1 MSSRLPSTPPPPLP
15 SGAPALPAKRPSFSL
30 LGTPPIPSSSSSPHS
45 PLPLSPFSFSPNSA
59 HPPASNP
66 AASAS
71 SPSDVL
77 ELPPVK
83 LYSTR
88 EQRDVVEQLADLYS
102 LLLSIEHLETAYV
115 RDAIADAKDYT
126 HTCNRLLAQY
136 KTLHDALGKDAPDLG
151 HFCLSLS
158 IHANKAV
165 ARIRVGVPA
174 TTLHGGGSSGDG
186 AGGGSSLVFRA
197 AQSYITL
204 LDALKLGMRA
214 VDQLVPLLTDAMSA
228 VNQVS
233 DMPAEHEARVGVR
246 QWLVLLSGMRAH
258 EELTAEQ
265 ARQCEFDMQKAYDAA
280 YRFFED
286 SDKKKRLHH

>member
-1 MSSRLPSTPPPPLP
+1 MTISWYFLSPCRLVFPAHLLPPLP
-15 SGAPALPAKRPSFSL
+15 SVAPALPAKRPSFSL
-30 LGTPPIPSSSSSPHS
+30 LSTPPVPSSASPSPHS
-45 PLPLSPFSFSPNSA
+45 PLPLSPFSFSPQAS

-66 AASAS
+66 AAASS

-77 ELPPVK
+77 ELPPIK

-88 EQRDVVEQLADLYS
+88 EQRDLCEQLADLYS
-102 LLLSIEHLETAYV
+102 LLLTIEHLETAYV
-115 RDAIADAKDYT
+115 RDAIPDTKDYT

-136 KTLHDALGKDAPDLG
+136 KTLHESLGKEAPDLT
-151 HFCLSLS
+151 HFCHSLA
-158 IHANKAV
+158 IHANKAI

-174 TTLHGGGSSGDG
+174 TTLHGGGSMSDV
-186 AGGGSSLVFRA
+186 AGGSSLVFRA

-265 ARQCEFDMQKAYDAA
+265 ARQCEFDM
-280 YRFFED
+280 
-286 SDKKKRLHH
+286 